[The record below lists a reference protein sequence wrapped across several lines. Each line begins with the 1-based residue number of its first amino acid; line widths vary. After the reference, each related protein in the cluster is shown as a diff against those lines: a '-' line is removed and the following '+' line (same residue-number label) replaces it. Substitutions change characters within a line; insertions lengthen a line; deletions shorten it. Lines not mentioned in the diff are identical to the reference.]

1 MTDTV
6 QAAGHPTG
14 RHAPGPDGDV
24 RSPTANRLVR
34 PRWLNPRLLVGVL
47 LVLVSVAVGARLL
60 AAADRTVPVL
70 VAAEDLV
77 PGQPLTSDLVEP
89 SGALL
94 ESGLDRYVTD
104 VGTGYLVVRPVERGE
119 LLPRSA
125 IKPAGEAEDVRQVT
139 VAVPASESPAGLR
152 PGDAVDVW
160 LVPEGEDDRASLL
173 LPAARVTAATSGGGG
188 LGAPTG
194 QHRVTLAVTAVESP
208 EAGEPEDGTAVEDG
222 GAAEDG
228 ATPEEAVDLEAVMA
242 ELVAAARAGRVY
254 LTRLPEAV
262 P

>member
-34 PRWLNPRLLVGVL
+34 PRWLNPRLVVGVL

-77 PGQPLTSDLVEP
+77 PGQPLTGDLVEP

-125 IKPAGEAEDVRQVT
+125 IKPTGEAEDVRQVT
-139 VAVPASESPAGLR
+139 VAVPASEAPAGLR

-160 LVPEGEDDRASLL
+160 LVPEGEDVRASLL

-208 EAGEPEDGTAVEDG
+208 EAGEPEDGTA
-222 GAAEDG
+222 AEDG
-228 ATPEEAVDLEAVMA
+228 DASEEAVDLEAVTA